1 MFLRSSYPVIDT
13 TYRPLRG
20 ERRAGGRRSE
30 PGVGRG
36 ADDPD
41 PLGVDAERVDRGR
54 GDELRVGAVQV
65 DGPRPHRAQPRLARR
80 VVLDEVLGGIAVRDD
95 VVQQR
100 RDRQPGLGDRQRDR
114 VERDRVQVHRRG
126 EEPRALVRVSTDHAA
141 AEDLDGIGGERLG
154 HQGAGSVVLDE
165 RDRRRTDRG
174 EALEDAGDVVADPPA
189 AGGRVR
195 QRAGVDEQALHG
207 RGPRKRAWRHSRIM
221 SRPSGTVFIQ
231 SPVTA
236 LSPTRG
242 MYFTGTWTNGI
253 RRRSTCSII
262 SNPNDES

>member
-1 MFLRSSYPVIDT
+1 MIDT
-13 TYRPLRG
+13 TYGPLRG
-20 ERRAGGRRSE
+20 DGAPAAAGPKAGVRRST
-30 PGVGRG
+30 
-36 ADDPD
+36 DHPD
-41 PLGVDAERVDRGR
+41 PLGVDAEHVDRGR
-54 GDELRVGAVQV
+54 GDELRVGAVHV
-65 DGPRPHRAQPRLARR
+65 DGPGPQRTQPGLARR

-100 RDRQPGLGDRQRDR
+100 RDRKPGLGDRQRDGI
-114 VERDRVQVHRRG
+114 ERDRVQVHRRG
-126 EEPRALVRVSTDHAA
+126 EEPRPVLRVSTDHAA
-141 AEDLDGIGGERLG
+141 AEDFDGVGGERVG
-154 HQGAGSVVLDE
+154 HQRTGGVVLDE

-174 EALEDAGDVVADPPA
+174 EALQDACDVVADPPA

-195 QRAGVDEQALHG
+195 QRAGVDEQTLHD

-221 SRPSGTVFIQ
+221 SSPSGTVFIQ